1 MKADVDND
9 SPSESSEEIE
19 IQRQSGDLLLYLVTA
34 TTKPNPPK
42 EGDGQ
47 CGQSQQGC
55 HTEIYPPDSME
66 KALVVIYALITN
78 PVSITIRC
86 TGPSGE

>member
-1 MKADVDND
+1 MQIHTGQEA
-9 SPSESSEEIE
+9 
-19 IQRQSGDLLLYLVTA
+19 A
-34 TTKPNPPK
+34 
-42 EGDGQ
+42 DGQ
-47 CGQSQQGC
+47 CGQPQQSW
-55 HTEIYPPDSME
+55 HTDSYPPDSME